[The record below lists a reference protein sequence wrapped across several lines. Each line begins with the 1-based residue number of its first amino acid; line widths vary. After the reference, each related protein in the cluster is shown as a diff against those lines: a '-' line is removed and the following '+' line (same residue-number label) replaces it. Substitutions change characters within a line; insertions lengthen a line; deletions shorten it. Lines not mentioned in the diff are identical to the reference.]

1 MKNKSINR
9 SILPVIVLIAV
20 FAVAPLVVGVK
31 NNYMINI
38 LCSFCYYGIMCCSL
52 NLLLGFTGQI
62 SMGHAAFMM
71 IGGYTYAILVK
82 FHGVNSWRDCSLA
95 RPAAS

>member
-38 LCSFCYYGIMCCSL
+38 LCSFCYYGG
-52 NLLLGFTGQI
+52 GFNQ
-62 SMGHAAFMM
+62 FW
-71 IGGYTYAILVK
+71 L
-82 FHGVNSWRDCSLA
+82 
-95 RPAAS
+95 